1 MAFLS
6 VAQINIVAAAATV
19 CNIYGWKKQQE
30 KENRFRWNNGHGN
43 KSAHWW
49 RPNLMLC
56 VFISLTNL
64 HPFACFFFFF
74 CVLCGGFL
82 LSVWNTFAPMWMF
95 SSFMIAFEADRCMRK
110 WATEREWARVVDNK
124 CTTMSQ
130 YEETILK
137 QTERSTTEEATMQ
150 NSMKWNPLDDK
161 VKRPLDF
168 FSFIL
173 MAWWIHSFV
182 FFVLR
187 AIDNRFQLN
196 GNSNQTAEIFFKFIL
211 RWIRFS
217 DRERTMNPNNGI
229 WTAYQIHYRWRSDIS
244 YSSTH
249 EVC

>member
-110 WATEREWARVVDNK
+110 WATERE
-124 CTTMSQ
+124 S
-130 YEETILK
+130 
-137 QTERSTTEEATMQ
+137 EREWSTTSAQQCRNVRKLFWNKQ
-150 NSMKWNPLDDK
+150 NDRRLKKLPCRTAWSETHSMTKSSGHLTSFRSFSWLGEFIRLCFSYCVPLII
-161 VKRPLDF
+161 DF
-168 FSFIL
+168 S
-173 MAWWIHSFV
+173 
-182 FFVLR
+182 
-187 AIDNRFQLN
+187 
-196 GNSNQTAEIFFKFIL
+196 
-211 RWIRFS
+211 
-217 DRERTMNPNNGI
+217 
-229 WTAYQIHYRWRSDIS
+229 
-244 YSSTH
+244 
-249 EVC
+249 

>member
-6 VAQINIVAAAATV
+6 VAQINIIAAAATV

-74 CVLCGGFL
+74 CVLCGVFL

-110 WATEREWARVVDNK
+110 WATERERVSESGRQQVHNNVA
-124 CTTMSQ
+124 MWGN
-130 YEETILK
+130 YFETNRTIDDW
-137 QTERSTTEEATMQ
+137 RSYHAEQHEVKPTRWQNQAATWLLFVHSHGLV
-150 NSMKWNPLDDK
+150 N
-161 VKRPLDF
+161 
-168 FSFIL
+168 
-173 MAWWIHSFV
+173 SFV
-182 FFVLR
+182 CVFR
-187 AIDNRFQLN
+187 IACH
-196 GNSNQTAEIFFKFIL
+196 
-211 RWIRFS
+211 W
-217 DRERTMNPNNGI
+217 
-229 WTAYQIHYRWRSDIS
+229 
-244 YSSTH
+244 
-249 EVC
+249 